1 MSNPTR
7 RSSMVGGAG
16 LLGLGFSGWTADA
29 AAAVARAPL
38 PIPPLVDAPRQ
49 GNAVSLVAQ
58 AGRASLLPGRPGPT
72 AGYNGA
78 YLGPTIRVRSGD
90 DVQLTVNNRLDE
102 ATTVHWH
109 GLLTPSNVDG
119 GPHNL
124 ISSGATWRPVLPI
137 RQAATTAWY
146 HAHPHP
152 RTGPQVYSGLAGMM
166 IVTDDAEAALGLP
179 SAYGVDDLP
188 LILQDRV
195 FDRDGALVYPLNP
208 MSTMQGV
215 RGDVILVNGAPSPS
229 ARVPASLVRL
239 RLLNAANARIFDLAF
254 DDRRVFHWI
263 GTEGGLLDVPVPL
276 TRLELAPGQRA
287 ELLVD
292 FSDGRPASLSTGP
305 DRNLPMGMGMG
316 GMGMGMGGMG
326 MGRMGGRQGADTVRS
341 VLLFEPTASHGTG
354 LRRLPTRLAAWKRP
368 DASKAVRRRRLNLTL
383 GMGMGRM
390 MGRGMGGRMMGV
402 HGIDGRAFDMRR
414 IDQRVRLGDIEV
426 WEVSG
431 DMMRHPFHMHGVH
444 FEVLSRDGRA
454 PDVTDRGRRDTV
466 LVQEPVE
473 LLVQFTQPATDSP
486 FMYHCHVL
494 EHEDHGMMG
503 QYLTA

>member
-1 MSNPTR
+1 
-7 RSSMVGGAG
+7 MVGGAAG
-16 LLGLGFSGWTADA
+16 LLGFALSGWRAHSATG
-29 AAAVARAPL
+29 APL
-38 PIPPLVDAPRQ
+38 PIPPLIDARRQ

-58 AGRASLLPGRPGPT
+58 AGRASLLPGKPSRT

-90 DVQLTVNNRLDE
+90 DVQFTVSNRLDE

-109 GLLTPSNVDG
+109 GLLAPSGVDG

-188 LILQDRV
+188 LILQDRA
-195 FDRDGALVYPLNP
+195 FDDSGALVYPLNP

-215 RGDVILVNGAPSPS
+215 RGEVILVNGAPSPT
-229 ARVPASLVRL
+229 AHVPASLVRL

-263 GTEGGLLDVPVPL
+263 GTEGGLLEAPVPL
-276 TRLELAPGQRA
+276 TRLELAPAQRA
-287 ELLVD
+287 EVLVD
-292 FSDGRPASLSTGP
+292 FSDGRSVSLSTGP
-305 DRNLPMGMGMG
+305 DRNLPMGMG
-316 GMGMGMGGMG
+316 GMGMGRMG
-326 MGRMGGRQGADTVRS
+326 MGRMGGRRGADTARS
-341 VLLFEPTASHGTG
+341 VLRFEPTASRAAGV
-354 LRRLPTRLAAWKRP
+354 RRLPTRLAAWRRP

-390 MGRGMGGRMMGV
+390 MGRGMGRGMQGV
-402 HGIDGRAFDMRR
+402 HGIDGRPFDMRR
-414 IDQRVRLGDIEV
+414 IDQRVRLGDVEV

-444 FEVLSRDGRA
+444 FEVLRRDGRA
-454 PDVTDRGRRDTV
+454 PGVTDRGRRDTV

-473 LLVQFTQPATDSP
+473 LLVQFTHPATETP
-486 FMYHCHVL
+486 FMYHCHIL